1 MELIFSKHFI
11 EDVLPDRPYLTRER
25 IERVLLH
32 PIKREEQ
39 KDSAIRHW
47 GYIPEMGKCL
57 RIVTASDRRTI
68 ITGII
73 DSQFTQKYLETPRG
87 VRR

>member
-25 IERVLLH
+25 IERVLLY
-32 PIKREEQ
+32 PIKREQQ
-39 KDSAIRHW
+39 KDGAIRHW

-57 RIVTASDRRTI
+57 RIVTAADRRTI

-73 DSQFTQKYLETPRG
+73 DSRFTQKYLETPRG